1 MFGEGPYSYWRPL
14 SVKRFLTVKAFNNEK
29 ASVAF
34 FRHREIS
41 LAPPPLTRH
50 SAFASHDIVSIFW
63 LGRSCHCRTWHVNH
77 FFSIATVATGQNVL
91 MNSYRVKIYIYFQ
104 SVLFIPILDIYLFQ
118 LPTLET
124 DKLKYRTLQT
134 ILLETRANAIWIRE
148 YKCWSRVHKRAVF
161 LCWEGS
167 LCDGGSVADTSLGT
181 QRCRHSAE

>member
-1 MFGEGPYSYWRPL
+1 M
-14 SVKRFLTVKAFNNEK
+14 
-29 ASVAF
+29 
-34 FRHREIS
+34 
-41 LAPPPLTRH
+41 
-50 SAFASHDIVSIFW
+50 
-63 LGRSCHCRTWHVNH
+63 NH

-148 YKCWSRVHKRAVF
+148 YKCWSRVRKRAVF
-161 LCWEGS
+161 LCWDH
-167 LCDGGSVADTSLGT
+167 CVTVAVWVTPALARSGAGIALN
-181 QRCRHSAE
+181 RKMLI